1 MPAAADS
8 IGTELQLCPVHRP
21 PCPSRCCSHWLK
33 RLQER
38 FHPTKLSS
46 CALLLHRR
54 SAQQMNPKTKAIQ
67 QAAAS
72 GVMEGAEVRRV
83 MEGIQCREKGKMLEY
98 V

>member
-1 MPAAADS
+1 
-8 IGTELQLCPVHRP
+8 
-21 PCPSRCCSHWLK
+21 
-33 RLQER
+33 
-38 FHPTKLSS
+38 
-46 CALLLHRR
+46 
-54 SAQQMNPKTKAIQ
+54 MNPKTKAIQ